1 MNGYSTQISEAKND
15 LLTIKTIDMWMIRDS
30 GRVYFEIAKG
40 IIRTTPVVQID
51 GDLITTQSG
60 SVYRL
65 GTMDPL
71 VKLRLPSRHLSD
83 VNPLTPFTIKAIA
96 LVASLIYGSTELM

>member
-1 MNGYSTQISEAKND
+1 MNVYPTPISEAKND
-15 LLTIKTIDMWMIRDS
+15 LPTIKTIDMWMIRDS
-30 GRVYFEIAKG
+30 GRIYFEIAKG